1 MGMSARA
8 EVHFI
13 IDQALANMRALE
25 EQAVSTGKTV
35 GTAFTGTQGEL
46 NSLYQSLNTVGRNFT
61 IAGGAITGFFGL
73 ATHASMNFEAQIS
86 AVGAVSN
93 ATAEELDKLR
103 EVALQVGADT
113 TFSATEVAAAMEI
126 LAKVGMDLEDIYGG
140 VAEGAVRLSEAT
152 GADITT
158 SAEIAAT
165 AMTVFNLSAEDA
177 VDVMNTLAQSANAST
192 LDLSDW
198 ITAIQYAAPI
208 AATLGYTIDD
218 VAQSLVILGNSGI
231 TGSVAATSLRN
242 MLNQL
247 ADSGSKVNEAMMQV
261 GVSIYDSNGNMK
273 NMAQIT
279 RDLVPYWNTLD
290 EKMRVN
296 MANEWFGPRGGPAF
310 LNMMNAQ
317 AEAVN
322 RGGDAFEEAGIKM
335 DETGDIYS
343 MSQTRMDNLAG
354 AVERLRGSFDT
365 LMIKIGTA
373 LTPAIRF
380 LVEALDWVVDKMA
393 DLPDWMI
400 TVIAVFGSLAGI
412 LLTVSGGFLL
422 MLPQILAMQKA
433 MADLGGMGGVLK
445 LLISPLK
452 GIGSAITF
460 MLSPMGL
467 LIIGLVAL
475 AGALIYAYYHSE
487 SFRKVVNKIASM
499 TWDFL
504 SSPVVKL
511 LAMSTAFGLVVS
523 NAGRL
528 IPVIT
533 MLGRSIM
540 GIPAIITTVTTAV
553 RGLMVAMSGLL
564 LNPAFLIAAAAFA
577 ALFIA
582 YKTNFLG
589 FGDAVDSAL
598 GKVKEFYDFVF
609 GAPDNKSIGVTL
621 DTDLTGDEDAW
632 DNWTKM
638 PDGTWKHATLGI
650 TTQGVNATVS
660 WITNPD
666 SPDGKDWTLN
676 VDVDGDGLPDA
687 TKIIDSVNQGGGK
700 YVMIVEINGQKY
712 EAWYDEKTHQ
722 TLLLPVE
729 VEIANEGEVQK
740 SIDDMNGFEQTV
752 RGVNAIL
759 FAANMRWDEFLSR
772 TSGLRSALANAA
784 QWLWSFLDP
793 LESISGVMPSIANQF
808 RAITTVLMGDWG
820 KVNWR
825 NILDYMG
832 LHSVV
837 VLVEMAQNVLN
848 KFSWPDW
855 PSLSWS
861 DILDLPGMGAA
872 VGLLKDLKSAWDA
885 WTGRGGSDWEPTDDG
900 GIKEGDT
907 GTTAYPAPEAQP
919 TVPFLSGLDLKGIDI
934 GVLDNIVSRAGSGKI
949 ALDGLR
955 SSGERASAMFA
966 GTFGPA
972 ISQTDGMVIG
982 FGNSAKTADTVLKG
996 SGAGMQAT
1004 FTALANSAQS
1014 ESSRTQLSFTN
1025 NIGTM
1030 ATAVAGKMMGI
1041 KTNMAIQMALM
1052 ASSATTQGNAIS
1064 NNMGSGIAAN
1074 IGRITGAMASI
1085 NVAIALAGSA
1095 GAAAAYNAGVN
1106 ISSSFASGML
1116 AYLGLIR
1123 SAASAMVAAANAAV
1137 VAKAMIAS
1145 PSRLA
1150 RYWADMIGIGFV
1162 DTLESYQ
1169 RPAAIAA
1176 NNLIHE
1182 PMIDMD
1188 MFGKMAADNYGMYQM
1203 AEMNGPFSPYAG
1215 YANGASQSTVT
1226 YIDQSQYVALNEDQ
1240 FAGLLEA
1247 RDRANIAYDHL
1258 NDPDALAQYGD

>member
-25 EQAVSTGKTV
+25 QQAVSTGKTV

-46 NSLYQSLNTVGRNFT
+46 KSLYQSLNTVGRNFT

-113 TFSATEVAAAMEI
+113 TFSATEVAQAMEI

-165 AMTVFNLSAEDA
+165 AMTVFKLSAEDA

-192 LDLSDW
+192 MDLSDW

-273 NMAQIT
+273 NMAEIT

-290 EKMRVN
+290 DAMRVD

-650 TTQGVNATVS
+650 TTQGVNGTVS

-676 VDVDGDGLPDA
+676 VDVDGDGVQDA
-687 TKIIDSVNQGGGK
+687 TRIIDSVNQGGGK
-700 YVMIVEINGQKY
+700 YVMTVEIDGKMY
-712 EAWYDEKTHQ
+712 EAWHDEKTGE
-722 TLLLPVE
+722 TIILPMQAELQNAREVDTRIDSWTKAKRIIGFLFQITGVTAWDVLQNSSDTAFEKMNRQGDTWAERMGSLMDSIGKYAGLMFDGIGIAAQGIADGVGGIWQGIKDAFNGVIDSITSKMSDWIDAYNSISVLPDINNPWKE
-729 VEIANEGEVQK
+729 VEDGAISAKNAAEALGKILK
-740 SIDDMNGFEQTV
+740 SKVWNSVYSGTLGGGV
-752 RGVNAIL
+752 RTKRKEEAPDPNAPSIPTGDYGDTTGITGYAL
-759 FAANMRWDEFLSR
+759 AIKAANVISKEFTSTLSG
-772 TSGLRSALANAA
+772 TTQGFLNVSNISDTTGLRIQALGSMGEAT
-784 QWLWSFLDP
+784 ST
-793 LESISGVMPSIANQF
+793 SI
-808 RAITTVLMGDWG
+808 R
-820 KVNWR
+820 
-825 NILDYMG
+825 
-832 LHSVV
+832 
-837 VLVEMAQNVLN
+837 
-848 KFSWPDW
+848 
-855 PSLSWS
+855 
-861 DILDLPGMGAA
+861 
-872 VGLLKDLKSAWDA
+872 
-885 WTGRGGSDWEPTDDG
+885 
-900 GIKEGDT
+900 
-907 GTTAYPAPEAQP
+907 
-919 TVPFLSGLDLKGIDI
+919 
-934 GVLDNIVSRAGSGKI
+934 
-949 ALDGLR
+949 
-955 SSGERASAMFA
+955 
-966 GTFGPA
+966 
-972 ISQTDGMVIG
+972 
-982 FGNSAKTADTVLKG
+982 G
-996 SGAGMQAT
+996 SGAGMQGT
-1004 FTALANSAQS
+1004 FIAVANTAQS
-1014 ESSRTQLSFTN
+1014 ESDRTRSSFTN

-1030 ATAVAGKMMGI
+1030 ASAVAGKMMGI

-1116 AYLGLIR
+1116 AYLGTIR
-1123 SAASAMVAAANAAV
+1123 AAASAMVAAANAAV
-1137 VAKAMIAS
+1137 VAKAMIHS

-1150 RYWADMIGIGFV
+1150 QYWADMIGIGFV
-1162 DTLESYQ
+1162 DTLNDYQ
-1169 RPAAIAA
+1169 RPAALAA
-1176 NNLIHE
+1176 ENLIHE
-1182 PMIDMD
+1182 PTIDMD
-1188 MFGKMAADNYGMYQM
+1188 MFGKMASNNYGMRQM
-1203 AEMNGPFSPYAG
+1203 ADMSGPFSPYAG
-1215 YANGASQSTVT
+1215 YANSENQSAVT
-1226 YIDQSQYVALNEDQ
+1226 YIDNSQYVALNEDQ

-1258 NDPDALAQYGD
+1258 RNPDALAQYGD